1 MVYSVYAALG
11 IRLARSQHIIIEWT
25 DREHRQTFALC
36 DDCGIVDEKV
46 RHGDEYENDVKNTRG
61 DEPSGALHA

>member
-1 MVYSVYAALG
+1 M
-11 IRLARSQHIIIEWT
+11 IIELT
-25 DREHRQTFALC
+25 DGEHRQNFALC

-46 RHGDEYENDVKNTRG
+46 RHGDEYENDVENTRR